1 MIQRRGFDVYPYHD
15 HVIHTISNEMFFL
28 ALLLYHID
36 MHLDA
41 TALSKIDATSVC
53 EYQSNTATHTAGG
66 RVKINVSG
74 GGLLCG
80 IAHRI
85 VRWFPPQQLKP
96 SDGPMP

>member
-1 MIQRRGFDVYPYHD
+1 
-15 HVIHTISNEMFFL
+15 MFFVL
-28 ALLLYHID
+28 LLLYHIG

-41 TALSKIDATSVC
+41 TALSKIDANSVC
-53 EYQSNTATHTAGG
+53 EYQSNTATHTSDG

-85 VRWFPPQQLKP
+85 LSGFSPQQLKP